1 MVSAKHQTRTVDD
14 DRISMGW
21 LSRQPRVPFRVPVR
35 PLATDAES
43 LEGLDHRMQGEPP
56 LFSSEGDEYGQR
68 EITL

>member
-1 MVSAKHQTRTVDD
+1 MMTGSAWVGHRDN
-14 DRISMGW
+14 
-21 LSRQPRVPFRVPVR
+21 PRLPFRVPVR

-68 EITL
+68 EIML